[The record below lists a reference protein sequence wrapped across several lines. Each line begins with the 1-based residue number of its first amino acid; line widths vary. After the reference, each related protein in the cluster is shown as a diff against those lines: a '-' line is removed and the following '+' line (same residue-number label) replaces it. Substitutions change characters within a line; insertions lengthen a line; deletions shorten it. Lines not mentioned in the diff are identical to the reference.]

1 MFKSIKRRIDNA
13 NQMHKL
19 RNENPEALQR
29 ALEEEQA
36 RGEKVSDNVP
46 PVKPGPVIRFFHW
59 VLLLLTALIVLVVI
73 LGVPRADNP
82 LFSLMSFGLL
92 LSLLYLTAGLAHP
105 SIIFVR
111 RKWPREE
118 VLELFGLLSIVF
130 IVLMVVF
137 HR

>member
-13 NQMHKL
+13 NQMHRM
-19 RNENPEALQR
+19 RNENPEALKQ
-29 ALEEEQA
+29 ALEEQA
-36 RGEKVSDNVP
+36 RAEKIGDNIP
-46 PVKPGPVIRFFHW
+46 PVKPGPLIRFFRW
-59 VLLLLTALIVLVVI
+59 VLLLLTALILLVVI

-92 LSLLYLTAGLAHP
+92 LSLLYLAAGLAHP
-105 SIIFVR
+105 SIVFVR
-111 RKWPREE
+111 RKWPRED

-137 HR
+137 HK

>member
-13 NQMHKL
+13 NQMQKI
-19 RNENPEALQR
+19 RNENPEAFR
-29 ALEEEQA
+29 KALEEQA
-36 RGEKVSDNVP
+36 EAEKLSDNVP
-46 PVKPGPVIRFFHW
+46 PVKPGPVIRFFRW
-59 VLLLLTALIVLVVI
+59 LLLLLTALIVLVVI

-92 LSLLYLTAGLAHP
+92 LSLLYLAAGLAHP
-105 SIIFVR
+105 SIVFVR
-111 RKWPREE
+111 RKWPRED

-130 IVLMVVF
+130 IILMVVF